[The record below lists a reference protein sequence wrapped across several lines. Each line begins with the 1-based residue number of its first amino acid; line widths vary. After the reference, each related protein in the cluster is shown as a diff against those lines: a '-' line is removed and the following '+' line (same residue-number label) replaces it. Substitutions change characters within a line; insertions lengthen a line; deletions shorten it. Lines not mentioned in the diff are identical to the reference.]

1 MLSLSGI
8 ELFISASKLLCI
20 VIFGLASNVLTKIT
34 VTAMFEPITHIDYCK
49 LCIIVKIRPNLA
61 EQVYCENQL
70 LKSKA
75 QGQQFK
81 LFFNL
86 EVYTHRPQIFHLFIY
101 LLRTY
106 GLFQPLV
113 IILYYL

>member
-8 ELFISASKLLCI
+8 ELFIGASKLLCI
-20 VIFGLASNVLTKIT
+20 VIFGLAGNVLTKIT

-70 LKSKA
+70 LKSKKPKVNSLNYSLTLKFTHI
-75 QGQQFK
+75 GRR
-81 LFFNL
+81 FFTFL
-86 EVYTHRPQIFHLFIY
+86 Y

-113 IILYYL
+113 IMLYYL